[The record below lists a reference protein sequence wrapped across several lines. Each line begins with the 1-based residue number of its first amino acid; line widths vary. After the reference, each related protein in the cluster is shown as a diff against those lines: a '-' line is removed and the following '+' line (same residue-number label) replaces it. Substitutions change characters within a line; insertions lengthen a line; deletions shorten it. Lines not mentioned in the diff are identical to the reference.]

1 MMAGMV
7 ACTEE
12 DEMDIPPYSGE
23 RDVVEADWNA
33 PANPLADLQAFRKM
47 LESQSHSLP
56 TRQIYLTG
64 QQAITAWER
73 GDMSLQDSSVQIL
86 IPYRDAESEMEK
98 AHDDDQ
104 SGSRYLLHYPA
115 GESYSIDF
123 AAAHA
128 SSTVLNRAYTTAYP
142 ERRVTRRNYA
152 VTRFASSGFSG
163 KSCFSSSVKSRYS
176 RLFMCHFF
184 DFGGSSPS
192 CGTDGSSSP
201 SPIPLPTTI
210 TPLDSSSRSR
220 ID

>member
-1 MMAGMV
+1 
-7 ACTEE
+7 
-12 DEMDIPPYSGE
+12 MDIPPYSGE

-86 IPYRDAESEMEK
+86 IPYRDAELVR
-98 AHDDDQ
+98 D
-104 SGSRYLLHYPA
+104 YLRWKKH
-115 GESYSIDF
+115 
-123 AAAHA
+123 
-128 SSTVLNRAYTTAYP
+128 TTTIKV
-142 ERRVTRRNYA
+142 EVD
-152 VTRFASSGFSG
+152 
-163 KSCFSSSVKSRYS
+163 
-176 RLFMCHFF
+176 HFF